1 MSVYDRQSEAA
12 VAAKRTST
20 MDACTAVRAE
30 AGIGLAEKS
39 GRTQAAEGLLT
50 LGGVEATGWMQRVG
64 VAGWYISLG
73 EDGSVQRS

>member
-1 MSVYDRQSEAA
+1 
-12 VAAKRTST
+12 

-30 AGIGLAEKS
+30 AGIGLAEQG
-39 GRTQAAEGLLT
+39 GRWTQAAEGLLT